1 MSININVGQ
10 SFRFITEDRQWLQKI
25 GFGAIGMLIP
35 FVGAMTQVIETAR
48 NVAQGKSDPLPM
60 WKMDETLGPRLMYG
74 VYAFL
79 ISLIYAIPMIVIQIV
94 FNILI
99 TMTSGSIAGGLIA
112 CLSAPVNLVVSIAT
126 GLVVLPALA
135 RYVQTGNWKA
145 ALEFQT
151 VIKMLQ
157 KAPQPW
163 LILLVVDILA
173 SLITLIG
180 LIAFIIGVFITM
192 AIGGAILGHALGQA
206 AAQMGNAPRIEGTSQ

>member
-35 FVGAMTQVIETAR
+35 FVGAMTQVVETAR
-48 NVAQGKSDPLPM
+48 NVAQGKPDPLPV

-79 ISLIYAIPMIVIQIV
+79 ISLIYAIPMIIIQMA
-94 FNILI
+94 FNIL
-99 TMTSGSIAGGLIA
+99 TNMTSGGVSVMIA

-126 GLVVLPALA
+126 GLVVLLALA
-135 RYVQTGNWKA
+135 RYVQTNNWKA

-151 VIKMLQ
+151 VIKMLRES
-157 KAPQPW
+157 PQPW

-173 SLITLIG
+173 SLITLVG

-206 AAQMGNAPRIEGTSQ
+206 AAQMEHAPRIEGPSQ